1 MTNQGGGAIL
11 TEAGTHITHMKKAP
25 TKKARKPRN
34 EQPLEFDR
42 GWQELEAQHDRLKTD
57 WMSLAAQLGA
67 ISRGRAF

>member
-1 MTNQGGGAIL
+1 
-11 TEAGTHITHMKKAP
+11 MKKAP